1 MSRERHKRCLGC
13 GYILDGLPENRCP
26 ECGRAFDPSDLRTYL
41 SKTYSGRPFLALAIV
56 FASLWAIGVTVSLLE
71 DAGIVE
77 LTGWPQLLLGLVML
91 GFLGGA
97 YSLGQCVDVLRRP
110 VHATQHRSALIAATL
125 ISAIVVGGFVG
136 LLLVSEVL
144 R

>member
-1 MSRERHKRCLGC
+1 MAPERHKRCLGC

-26 ECGRAFDPSDLRTYL
+26 ECGRRFDPSDLRTYL
-41 SKTYSGRPFLALAIV
+41 LKTYSGRPLLALAIV
-56 FASLWAIGVTVSLLE
+56 FASLWVIGVTVSLLE

-77 LTGWPQLLLGLVML
+77 LTGWPKLVLVLVML

-97 YSLGQCVDVLRRP
+97 YSLGLCVNVLRRP
-110 VHATQHRSALIAATL
+110 VHATQDRSALIAATL

-136 LLLVSEVL
+136 LLLVSQLL